1 MTIRDYLEAQ
11 LKDYQADLQRLVAID
26 SGTYDKAGGN
36 LVNDWLAARFARA
49 GFTIQRFPQKE
60 TADHLLAQLPGGGMA
75 KILLLGHSD
84 TVYPRGTAAQR
95 PLQLLGD
102 RLVGPGACDMKA
114 GLLSGIYAIEA
125 LQRRGFND
133 FALLSFLCVADEEV
147 HERSSIPLIL
157 ESIRGCDAVLTLEAA
172 RENGDIVS
180 ARKGNVLMSARA
192 HGRSA
197 HAGVEPEKGRNAIS
211 GLMRR
216 LLAVEAL
223 AKAELT
229 INIGTISGGAA
240 PNVVPDSAAASIDIR
255 AFEQS
260 ELERTVAEIEAIFA
274 RPGEDEITFSLDC
287 CLASPPMPRTAEAAS
302 LEKLAVQAAQ
312 SLGFALRGAST
323 GGAADSAFAAQ
334 AGVPALDGL
343 GPIGGLDHGPDEYIL
358 KSSIV
363 PRTALLAE
371 LIRLICG
378 VKNGQA
384 RFAAAPER

>member
-1 MTIRDYLEAQ
+1 MTIKDHLESRLEGYL
-11 LKDYQADLQRLVAID
+11 ADLRRLVAID
-26 SGTYDKAGGN
+26 SGTYDKEGGE
-36 LVNDWLAARFARA
+36 LVNDWLAASLAQA
-49 GFTIQRFPQKE
+49 GFSIRRFPQRE
-60 TADHLLAQLPGGGMA
+60 TADHLLAQLRGGGRA
-75 KILLLGHSD
+75 KILLLGHCD

-95 PLQLLGD
+95 PLNLVGD
-102 RLVGPGACDMKA
+102 RLMGPGACDMKA

-125 LQRRGFND
+125 LQQHGFND
-133 FALLSFLCVADEEV
+133 FAQLIFLSVADEEV
-147 HERSSIPLIL
+147 DERTSIPLIL

-172 RENGDIVS
+172 RENGDIVT
-180 ARKGNVLMSARA
+180 ARKGNAIIKVRA
-192 HGRSA
+192 QGRSA

-216 LLAVEAL
+216 LLEVETL
-223 AKAELT
+223 AQPEAGVT
-229 INIGTISGGAA
+229 INLGTISGGTL
-240 PNVVPDSAAASIDIR
+240 PNVVPDRAEASIDIR

-260 ELERTVAEIEAIFA
+260 ELDRAMAEIEAIFA
-274 RPGEDEITFSLDC
+274 RPTEDELTFQLDHR
-287 CLASPPMPRTAEAAS
+287 LASPPMPRTAAVARLEA
-302 LEKLAVQAAQ
+302 LAVRAAQ
-312 SLGFALRGAST
+312 SLGFPLRGVST

-378 VKNGQA
+378 AENG
-384 RFAAAPER
+384 